1 MIEQPT
7 TEETAPEAKSE
18 TRPLDLKEH
27 SPLNVFTCGPKMRVT
42 DPCYSRDTWC
52 TAVFDVKPGEYQ
64 AHYLLKDMG
73 EWGNRVAELA
83 VVHQDVDLDTV
94 EWKSTEENA
103 GVDSGQCGFYSDDKY
118 PDSTGEYGDED
129 TLYGKTCE
137 ATLSDKRAAEHDHG
151 VFTSS
156 GFGDGGYDVFKV
168 EQDGVIV
175 GLALIFIYPEEDEED
190 EEEEPKRMV
199 GAERDSP

>member
-73 EWGNRVAELA
+73 EWGNRVAEHRRKRWCRFGPVRLLLRRQ
-83 VVHQDVDLDTV
+83 VPGQHWRVRRRRHTL
-94 EWKSTEENA
+94 WEN
-103 GVDSGQCGFYSDDKY
+103 V
-118 PDSTGEYGDED
+118 
-129 TLYGKTCE
+129 
-137 ATLSDKRAAEHDHG
+137 
-151 VFTSS
+151 
-156 GFGDGGYDVFKV
+156 
-168 EQDGVIV
+168 
-175 GLALIFIYPEEDEED
+175 
-190 EEEEPKRMV
+190 
-199 GAERDSP
+199 